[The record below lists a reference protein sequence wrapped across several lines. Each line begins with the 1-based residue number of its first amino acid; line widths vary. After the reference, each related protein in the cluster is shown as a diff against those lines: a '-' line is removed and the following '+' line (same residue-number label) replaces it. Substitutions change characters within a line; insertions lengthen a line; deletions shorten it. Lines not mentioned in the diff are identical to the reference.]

1 MGNDQTK
8 FFFFFCFQN
17 KFQEMHS
24 KYPISY
30 GLFYQISVRVVVI
43 AVVPQEK
50 QYNIVV
56 SIGRS
61 SDFSYSPPSPFF
73 FLANFFNLF
82 LTQFTFLLNAKGV
95 NQA

>member
-1 MGNDQTK
+1 
-8 FFFFFCFQN
+8 
-17 KFQEMHS
+17 MHS

-61 SDFSYSPPSPFF
+61 SDFSHSPPSPFF
-73 FLANFFNLF
+73 FFFWANFFNLF

-95 NQA
+95 NQT